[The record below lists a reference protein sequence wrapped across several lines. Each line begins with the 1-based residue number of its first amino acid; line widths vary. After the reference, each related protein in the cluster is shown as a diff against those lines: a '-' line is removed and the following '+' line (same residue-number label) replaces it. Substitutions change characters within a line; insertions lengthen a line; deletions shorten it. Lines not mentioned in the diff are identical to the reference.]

1 MKTMNGFMNELVVR
15 KTTKKNWRTRCG
27 SFLVAILATCY
38 SGTAL
43 NFATAAE
50 LQRSGG
56 YGPQTTID
64 PSQDNGPGTPNI
76 GATFYT
82 IGKNGEAATWEVA
95 ENRPQGL
102 VLNDVDS
109 GLVQAYLLYT
119 EPDPDVR
126 VGTVTFTAG
135 DIFRGTGDA
144 YTLDSDL
151 SWFGAFDATGTFHT
165 QGYELTIESNNFS
178 VGPGGLLINYS
189 SASDTYSNVGRMIVR
204 GGSNGNIINI
214 GTGTLRVGGN
224 FSNNGTIDISSLGVL
239 EIESGKHLSGI
250 INGGGFNG
258 ATTEL
263 GETNNST
270 YLARGCI
277 DLLGNAK
284 FSGTWTGEITVN
296 SANSDSYLGYSIP
309 TELGGFTLNARGSN
323 GSGLTTLRILGGT
336 DVLIDNQTNLGTAAN
351 VIFGNGGY
359 LTKPSDVGEL
369 TLSNNIIFNTRMGG
383 LGGVNVN
390 GNVVSWTDN
399 ADFIYD
405 SGNRVILNGL
415 IDSTLTRGNTFHIN
429 YDFNGSGAVAITN
442 TGNTY
447 DGSYH
452 IHEGALEISDAR
464 ALGPHGDALHSSATN
479 GIIIGD
485 SSSIYSDP
493 AYRAAFRFVGE
504 GGITN
509 PQIMER
515 WIEVAHIS
523 SAYEVFTASNRIT
536 SSDTNQA
543 NNEGDT
549 EGTNEGDTE
558 GTNQVDNGATIV
570 TSYVDNGATISDI
583 NRLHVIQN
591 GLIGGAG
598 NLNKAGDGVLI
609 LNSDQNT
616 YTGNTI
622 IHHGVLS
629 ISSNL
634 QVNDTASRRIIIGTT
649 NYQSDG
655 FRPVFETTLGADP
668 KLRPESGTVMIRY
681 ANVEVNLNNSVIR
694 TTGEGNET
702 IIQSDV
708 VSEGTATSRFAVL
721 NKEGA
726 GTLTLQGNGRW
737 GYNGEGQLA
746 IRQGTVQ
753 FSHVTNLTTG
763 NITIGLDLDNMAD
776 PVVVKDID
784 RSVEYAAV
792 LKLADNMNTVTLTN
806 TVRLGSRHDSY
817 FNVGIGSELA
827 VNGVIGQV
835 QNVSADLNKTG
846 LGSLILNGTSN
857 AYTGWTDIEQGTI
870 RTTKA
875 NNLVTSQ
882 GVDLIGEGTT
892 LDLSTAGAN
901 QTLNGLRGGTDVDS
915 VATLENSSDWT
926 RKILI
931 GDNTLTLN
939 IQNFKDGNTQNR
951 NENEFRGN
959 IIGTGTVVK
968 QGSLTVASGFD
979 GFNGTF
985 DIQAGILQT
994 LTDTT
999 LVGIQGKAGTSLDIR
1014 DNRLTINI
1022 GSNQQY
1028 DGTIMSSYPALPYS
1042 RSVTSRPS
1050 IIKDGAGTLTAS
1062 FYNPNIGSG
1071 VVQSFQGDLTIK
1083 QGNII
1088 SNSDFYMTGNSNL
1101 TFYVNPDLLGSV
1113 NPLILDVSKH
1123 SAIFQSGGTTGK
1135 ETSTVHV
1142 YAGENTTGWTTPSG
1156 ITTVGKILGND
1167 KSDYTGLKAA
1177 TTDSLYYTLGLQD
1190 VYSGAGRHDLYVN
1203 LNVTGFGGVGNTFNT
1218 KAVGDYIDRAR
1229 VTDLTKTGLTP
1240 LIQGLWAFGNNIT
1253 DSSVLAANSI
1263 NSTDTLSRAE
1273 RLTAVRGLL
1282 QQIAPDTIA
1291 NGMFMGLDQPW
1302 RVAFD
1307 RLNLDSQMVYVAPS
1321 QGPPQQYRGQIIANM
1336 RNLWF
1341 TPTVQTVSVRSDGN
1355 ARRFG
1360 IDRPGYKI
1368 GFDKRVAQNT
1378 SVGFQLGYSAP
1389 KLRENDDRIEGSDFQ
1404 AGIYGGSMVGSYIE
1418 LKGFIGF
1425 GHQNFK
1431 SNRNVYV
1438 NLPDYPSQSLVAHGR
1453 YNGDTFNFSF
1463 DVSRPLFLGFAILR
1477 PTIGLDSE
1485 HAFRYSFT
1493 ETGSPI
1499 AMKFERSSLSRTRA
1513 RFGLSLETTTLDRAI
1528 FTGRLGYSAL
1538 LGGHDFAT
1546 ANGVMVGTNVPSM
1559 SVRSVAVG
1567 KSFFEAGVGTKVFL
1581 NPVKTLALVG
1591 NYDATVANRW
1601 AEHQALVGFTYI
1613 Y

>member
-1 MKTMNGFMNELVVR
+1 MKTMNGFMNERVVR
-15 KTTKKNWRTRCG
+15 KTTKKNWKTRCG
-27 SFLVAILATCY
+27 SFLIAILATCY
-38 SGTAL
+38 GDSAL

-56 YGPQTTID
+56 YGQNITID
-64 PSQDNGPGTPNI
+64 PSQADYQGGPNI
-76 GATFYT
+76 GAGNGYT
-82 IGKNGEAATWEVA
+82 IGKAGEAATWEVA
-95 ENRPQGL
+95 TGHPNGL
-102 VLNDVDS
+102 VLNDVDD
-109 GLVQAYLLYT
+109 GDVQAYLLNT

-126 VGTVTFTAG
+126 AGTVTFTSG
-135 DIFRGTGDA
+135 DIFRGTGDM
-144 YTLDSDL
+144 YTIESDM
-151 SWFGAFDATGTFHT
+151 SWLGAFDATGQFNT
-165 QGYELTIESNNFS
+165 QGYELTIASNNFS
-178 VGPGGLLINYS
+178 VGAGGLLINYM
-189 SASDTYSNVGRMIVR
+189 SAGAVFSDVGRMIVN

-214 GTGTLRVGGN
+214 GTGTLRVGGT

-239 EIESGKHLSGI
+239 EIDSSKSLSGI

-258 ATTEL
+258 ASTEL
-263 GETNNST
+263 STNYNDLT
-270 YLARGCI
+270 NWVRGCI
-277 DLLGNAK
+277 DLLGDAR

-296 SANSDSYLGYSIP
+296 SRAESYTIP

-323 GSGLTTLRILGGT
+323 GSNLTTLRILGGT
-336 DVLIDNQTNLGTAAN
+336 DVLIDNQSNLGIAAN

-359 LTKPSDVGEL
+359 LTKPADVGEL
-369 TLSNNIIFNTRMGG
+369 TLRNNIIFNTRMGG
-383 LGGVNVN
+383 LGGVNAN

-405 SGNRVILNGL
+405 SGNRVILEGL

-429 YDFNGSGAVAITN
+429 YDFNGDGAVAITN

-447 DGSYH
+447 DGSYY
-452 IHEGALEISDAR
+452 IHTGALEISDAR
-464 ALGPHGDALHSSATN
+464 VLGPHGDALHSSATN

-485 SSSIYSDP
+485 NSSAYSDP

-536 SSDTNQA
+536 GSDTNNETTDQA
-543 NNEGDT
+543 DE
-549 EGTNEGDTE
+549 ETE
-558 GTNQVDNGATIV
+558 GTNQVDNGVTIV
-570 TSYVDNGATISDI
+570 TNQVDNGATISDI

-634 QVNDTASRRIIIGTT
+634 QINDTASRRIVIGTT

-655 FRPVFETTLGADP
+655 FRPVFETTLGAKP
-668 KLRPESGTVMIRY
+668 ELRPESGTIIIRY

-694 TTGEGNET
+694 TTGKGNET
-702 IIQSDV
+702 IIKSDI

-721 NKEGA
+721 HKEGA

-737 GYNGEGQLA
+737 GYNGEGLMV
-746 IRQGTVQ
+746 IRQGTLQ

-763 NITIGLDLDNMAD
+763 DITIGLNLDDMTD
-776 PVVVKDID
+776 PVAVKDID
-784 RSVEYAAV
+784 KTVDYEAV
-792 LKLADNMNTVTLTN
+792 LKLAENMNTVTLTN
-806 TVRLGSRHDSY
+806 SVKLGSQHHAY
-817 FNVGIGSELA
+817 FDVGIGSELA
-827 VNGVIGQV
+827 VNGVIGQI
-835 QNVSADLNKTG
+835 QNTSADLNKTG
-846 LGSLILNGTSN
+846 LGSLVLNGTSN
-857 AYTGWTDIEQGTI
+857 AYTGWTNIERGTL

-892 LDLSTAGAN
+892 LDMSTAGAD
-901 QTLNGLRGGTDVDS
+901 QTLNALRGGTDVDS
-915 VATLENSSDWT
+915 IATLENSSDWT

-931 GDNTLTLN
+931 GDNSLTLN
-939 IQNFKDGNTQNR
+939 IQNFKAGDTQNNQTR
-951 NENEFRGN
+951 NEFRGH
-959 IIGTGTVVK
+959 IIGSGTVVK
-968 QGSLTVASGFD
+968 QGSLTVASGFT

-999 LVGIQGKAGTSLDIR
+999 LVGIKGKAGTYLDIR
-1014 DNRLTINI
+1014 DNQLNINI
-1022 GSNQQY
+1022 GSSQQY
-1028 DGTIMSSYPALPYS
+1028 DGTIISSYPALPYAETM
-1042 RSVTSRPS
+1042 TSRPS
-1050 IIKDGAGTLTAS
+1050 IIKDGAGTLTTS
-1062 FYNPNIGSG
+1062 FYNQNIGTG

-1088 SNSDFYMTGNSNL
+1088 STSDFHMEGNSNL

-1113 NPLILDVSKH
+1113 SPLVLDVSKH
-1123 SAIFQSGGTTGK
+1123 SAVFLPGGRTGK
-1135 ETSTVHV
+1135 ANSTVHV
-1142 YAGENTTGWTTPSG
+1142 YAGDNTTGWTTPSG
-1156 ITTVGKILGND
+1156 TLTVGKILGND
-1167 KSDYTGLKAA
+1167 ESDYTGLKAA

-1190 VYSGAGRHDLYVN
+1190 IYGTSRHDLYVN
-1203 LNVTGFGGVGNTFNT
+1203 LNVTGFGGVGNTYNT
-1218 KAVGDYIDRAR
+1218 KAAGEYLDNAR
-1229 VTDLTKTGLTP
+1229 VTDLTQTGLAP
-1240 LIQGLWAFGNNIT
+1240 LIQELWAFGSNVT
-1253 DSSVLAANSI
+1253 ET
-1263 NSTDTLSRAE
+1263 STLTATSTNTLSRAE
-1273 RLTAVRGLL
+1273 RLSAVRGVL

-1307 RLNLDSQMVYVAPS
+1307 RLNLDSQMVYVT
-1321 QGPPQQYRGQIIANM
+1321 PPQNYSQQYRGQVITNM

-1341 TPTVQTVSVRSDGN
+1341 TPTVQTVSARSDGN
-1355 ARRFG
+1355 ARKFG

-1404 AGIYGGSMVGSYIE
+1404 VGLYGGSMVGNYIE

-1438 NLPDYPSQSLVAHGR
+1438 NLPGYSPQSLVAHGR
-1453 YNGDTFNFSF
+1453 YDGDTFNFSF
-1463 DVSRPLFLGFAILR
+1463 DISRPLFLGFAILR

-1485 HAFRYSFT
+1485 HAFRYAFT

-1499 AMKFERSSLSRTRA
+1499 AMKFERASLSRTRA

-1546 ANGVMVGTNVPSM
+1546 ANGVMVGTNVPAM

-1567 KSFFEAGVGTKVFL
+1567 KSFFEAGVGTKIFL

-1591 NYDATVANRW
+1591 NYDATIADRW
-1601 AEHQALVGFTYI
+1601 AEHQVLAGFTYI